1 MQVLLMGV
9 VFSHYPHPAQLHDTV
24 YFEYCGEGVHAPA
37 LMCRHNAIKYIRC
50 GDDPEMMFDLAS
62 DPNEQNNLA
71 SDPTFAGTLSEMRS
85 LVAERWDEQK
95 LAARV
100 ETSQRNRLF
109 VQEAMKEGLFPS
121 WDYTPPFDASRAYVR
136 GAIDPNTYRNK
147 GPKKV
152 SLCPNNTA

>member
-1 MQVLLMGV
+1 
-9 VFSHYPHPAQLHDTV
+9 
-24 YFEYCGEGVHAPA
+24 
-37 LMCRHNAIKYIRC
+37 
-50 GDDPEMMFDLAS
+50 MMFDLAS

-71 SDPTFAGTLSEMRS
+71 IDPTFASTLSEMRS
-85 LVAERWDEQK
+85 LVAERWDEQN

-136 GAIDPNTYRNK
+136 GAIDPNT
-147 GPKKV
+147 
-152 SLCPNNTA
+152 TATKARKRFPFVPTTPPEKPRLS